1 MVAKDEFIEINLELI
16 AAHTVM
22 GSDQSLLEV
31 ANRPVRQRHDRLRAF
46 PQFDPQRLAARH
58 VLKARLLQSAE
69 AFEAVGIYRATGCHI
84 LF

>member
-1 MVAKDEFIEINLELI
+1 MAKDEFIEINLELI

-22 GSDQSLLEV
+22 RSDKPLLQI
-31 ANRPVRQRHDRLRAF
+31 ASRLIRQGHDRLRAF
-46 PQFDPQRLAARH
+46 PQLDPPGLAARH